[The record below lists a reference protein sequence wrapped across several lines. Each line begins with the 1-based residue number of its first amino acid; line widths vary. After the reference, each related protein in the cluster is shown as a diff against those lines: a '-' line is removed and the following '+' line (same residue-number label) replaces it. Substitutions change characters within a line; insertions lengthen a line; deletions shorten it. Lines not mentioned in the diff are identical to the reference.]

1 MGITEIV
8 LLGIALSMDAFA
20 VTISNTF
27 VYQNNSKARAL
38 LMPVAF
44 GLFQGL
50 MPCIGYFLGNLVSGV
65 ISQYAGIITF
75 AILGFIG
82 AKMIWDA
89 LHEEREADC
98 TNEQRCDVPN
108 SDRSERTKSLTNS
121 EDFSNSPSSNN
132 SPNSSNSPSSDNSS
146 NSSKQVLPLSVLGLQ
161 AIATSIDALAVGVSF
176 AALSVNVVLAASLIA
191 LTTALMCCIAL
202 ALGRRFGSMLGE
214 RATIL
219 GGIVLIAIGI
229 KALLF

>member
-1 MGITEIV
+1 VSITEIV

-44 GLFQGL
+44 GFFQGL
-50 MPCIGYFLGNLVSGV
+50 MPCIGYFLGHLVSGV

-89 LHEEREADC
+89 LHEEHEADC

-108 SDRSERTKSLTNS
+108 SDRSDLTKSLTNS
-121 EDFSNSPSSNN
+121 EDFSNSASSNN
-132 SPNSSNSPSSDNSS
+132 SPNSG
-146 NSSKQVLPLSVLGLQ
+146 KQVLPLSVLGLQ

-202 ALGRRFGSMLGE
+202 VLGRRFGSMLGE

>member
-65 ISQYAGIITF
+65 ISHYAGIITF

-98 TNEQRCDVPN
+98 TNEQKYDVPN
-108 SDRSERTKSLTNS
+108 SDHSDLTKSLTNS
-121 EDFSNSPSSNN
+121 EDFSNSASSNN
-132 SPNSSNSPSSDNSS
+132 SPNSSNSS

-202 ALGRRFGSMLGE
+202 VLGRRFGSMLGE

>member
-50 MPCIGYFLGNLVSGV
+50 MPCIGYFLGHLVSGV
-65 ISQYAGIITF
+65 ISHYAGIITF

-89 LHEEREADC
+89 LHEEH
-98 TNEQRCDVPN
+98 
-108 SDRSERTKSLTNS
+108 DRDAMPLTQIVRVLPIQKIS
-121 EDFSNSPSSNN
+121 AIR
-132 SPNSSNSPSSDNSS
+132 
-146 NSSKQVLPLSVLGLQ
+146 QVLTIHQVPTIRQIPANKFCRSLSLDFKQLQQVLMPWP
-161 AIATSIDALAVGVSF
+161 S
-176 AALSVNVVLAASLIA
+176 
-191 LTTALMCCIAL
+191 
-202 ALGRRFGSMLGE
+202 E
-214 RATIL
+214 
-219 GGIVLIAIGI
+219 
-229 KALLF
+229 